1 MGMNIVISI
10 QQPVSQWQIP
20 EASARALMSRF
31 PDVTFTYA
39 RTDAERAAGLA
50 SADAAYTWMLSA
62 DELARAPRL
71 RWVHSS
77 AVAVETL
84 CLPELAH
91 RAIRVSNTRG
101 VQAVPIAE
109 HALAV
114 VLALAKQI
122 PFAIENQQRGE
133 WAQHAYTGPRLPWLL
148 NGRMLG
154 LIGLGGIGQA
164 LAARASALGMRVV
177 ALRRQ
182 MDAAPVN
189 GVSAVYGRDRLH
201 EMLGD
206 CDVLAIAAPLTPH
219 TDHLVD
225 RTALAALKPGAVVVN
240 VGRAAILDTDALV
253 DALRSG
259 HLAGAALDV
268 FPEEP
273 LPSSHPLWT
282 APNLILTPHTA
293 GFRSGH
299 WDDVIDVFADN
310 LTRYRQGEPLRFE
323 VDPRLGY

>member
-122 PFAIENQQRGE
+122 PFAIEHQQRGE

-148 NGRMLG
+148 NGRTLG

-299 WDDVIDVFADN
+299 WDDVIEVFADN